1 MTYMTKHT
9 DMALGNIQELSFN
22 EVEEIAGG
30 PLPAAIA
37 ACAANP
43 ACVAGVRVGAA
54 AATVAIIAAVDYFF

>member
-1 MTYMTKHT
+1 MTYMTKQT

-22 EVEEIAGG
+22 EIEEIAGG
-30 PLPAAIA
+30 PLPAVA

-54 AATVAIIAAVDYFF
+54 AATVAIIAAIDYFF